1 MSKQPA
7 ASASTHAASSIPL
20 LLTNL
25 HLLDLDRCNDWP
37 SITIQTFTSKNTLQ
51 NEKIRIQCVEWA
63 FYRLFEI
70 WDPGETKDVRPRPY
84 TLKLCSLLIF
94 CQQKLG
100 PFFPA
105 LVPLQSLNLR
115 AALFRCLSELKK
127 NGIFGKEVI
136 VRKTFFEYCKGERIQ
151 ELLVSFSTLVLRKA
165 LAAGQGGKACIAA
178 RLATAKTVTANEQ
191 KSFLPLAVAH
201 RASLTAILN
210 KKKDLRAR
218 YKDFGRTLNT
228 KEQELDQRFEAVV
241 STQDLLDKNPI
252 PDHTVARVSKILE
265 KDWRGDRRLLEVIAQ
280 GEGQGMKDTLMDNSF
295 SEIWPKVSAGTFDGT
310 TGTSWQGLLQDL
322 EKRVASQE
330 ARLTDW
336 RNFKE
341 AMKRDD
347 KVTSADTNTSPAVV
361 RARHTD
367 PNTQKQRDFVFSP
380 RKSPRKSDWKV
391 GEGLKGTPPAR
402 PKQLRRE
409 NTEDELKERD
419 LVFSPRKS
427 PRKSMWPGS
436 ETSPTHSRETPK
448 QHKIEGIAARNGVL
462 DATTQSPVRG
472 QLATQERDTADV
484 SSRVSSVDD
493 TDGSG
498 FSEISEGQL
507 HLGEPSDDTVRTHH
521 RSLTQ
526 HLDQIEAPSTVS
538 NENGEPEN
546 LENRIS
552 DLPRP
557 SGNSHT
563 PFTRG
568 SNPATSDDDDDS
580 WISSLPGDGKHED
593 EAESRSPKGDDILAE
608 QIVSMTI
615 NAVPTPAKS
624 KATLMER
631 TRQSMAFA
639 GPVRLQN
646 LLPEAPSPT
655 PLPPISSKKTHPT
668 IDPSGPATLLER
680 TRQSIS
686 LASSSKPK
694 GSRKSMLDRRTSKL
708 YPTNQFET
716 PKRQLERVMEST
728 PPEELFSP
736 GAGYD
741 SVFKS
746 RPKIALSPN
755 PSPRAGD
762 DSETDEA
769 EGERDGKDASRERQ
783 REASPLARMTAKVYF
798 GEDSGSV

>member
-1 MSKQPA
+1 M
-7 ASASTHAASSIPL
+7 
-20 LLTNL
+20 
-25 HLLDLDRCNDWP
+25 
-37 SITIQTFTSKNTLQ
+37 
-51 NEKIRIQCVEWA
+51 
-63 FYRLFEI
+63 
-70 WDPGETKDVRPRPY
+70 
-84 TLKLCSLLIF
+84 
-94 CQQKLG
+94 
-100 PFFPA
+100 
-105 LVPLQSLNLR
+105 
-115 AALFRCLSELKK
+115 
-127 NGIFGKEVI
+127 I
-136 VRKTFFEYCKGERIQ
+136 VRKTFFEHCKGERI
-151 ELLVSFSTLVLRKA
+151 EGLLVSFSSLVLRKV
-165 LAAGQGGKACIAA
+165 LAAGQDGRACVAA

-218 YKDFGRTLNT
+218 YKDFGHTLNT

-241 STQDLLDKNPI
+241 SAQDLLDKNPI

-265 KDWRGDRRLLEVIAQ
+265 KNWQGDRRPLQVITQ
-280 GEGQGMKDTLMDNSF
+280 GEEQGMKDTLMDKSF
-295 SEIWPKVSAGTFDGT
+295 SEIWPRISDGTFDGT

-322 EKRVASQE
+322 EKRVANQE

-341 AMKRDD
+341 AMKRHD
-347 KVTSADTNTSPAVV
+347 KATSAATNTSPAVV
-361 RARHTD
+361 RTRNKD
-367 PNTQKQRDFVFSP
+367 PKTQKQRDFVFSP
-380 RKSPRKSDWKV
+380 RKSPRKSDWKA
-391 GEGLKGTPPAR
+391 GGGLNEASPAQPNR
-402 PKQLRRE
+402 LRKE

-427 PRKSMWPGS
+427 PRKSMWPVEDPRS

-448 QHKIEGIAARNGVL
+448 QDTTEGIAARNGVL
-462 DATTQSPVRG
+462 DAITKSPVRG
-472 QLATQERDTADV
+472 QLLAIQEGDTPDF
-484 SSRVSSVDD
+484 SSQFSSVDD
-493 TDGSG
+493 TDGSD
-498 FSEISEGQL
+498 FSEISNGQL
-507 HLGEPSDDTVRTHH
+507 DFGEPPEYTVRTDH
-521 RSLTQ
+521 RSPTQ
-526 HLDQIEAPSTVS
+526 HLDKIEAPSTP
-538 NENGEPEN
+538 NNQKGEPEK
-546 LENRIS
+546 LENRFS
-552 DLPRP
+552 DIPRP
-557 SGNSHT
+557 SDHSHT
-563 PFTRG
+563 LFTRV
-568 SNPATSDDDDDS
+568 SNPATSDDDDS
-580 WISSLPGDGKHED
+580 WISSLPGEGKYEDKTESSSPNEDGT
-593 EAESRSPKGDDILAE
+593 LAE

-615 NAVPTPAKS
+615 NPVPTPTKS

-639 GPVRLQN
+639 GPVALQN

-655 PLPPISSKKTHPT
+655 PLPPISSKKSHPA

-762 DSETDEA
+762 GSET
-769 EGERDGKDASRERQ
+769 EGERDGEGALRKRQ
-783 REASPLARMTAKVYF
+783 REASPLARMTAKV
-798 GEDSGSV
+798 

>member
-1 MSKQPA
+1 M
-7 ASASTHAASSIPL
+7 
-20 LLTNL
+20 
-25 HLLDLDRCNDWP
+25 
-37 SITIQTFTSKNTLQ
+37 SKNTLQ

-70 WDPGETKDVRPRPY
+70 WDPGETKDVRPYSY
-84 TLKLCSLLIF
+84 TLKLCSLLTF
-94 CQQKLG
+94 RQQKLG

-115 AALFRCLSELKK
+115 AALFRCLNELKK
-127 NGIFGKEVI
+127 NGILSKEVI
-136 VRKTFFEYCKGERIQ
+136 VRKTFFEHCKGERIQ
-151 ELLVSFSTLVLRKA
+151 ELLVSFSTLVLRKV
-165 LAAGQGGKACIAA
+165 LAAGQGGRACIAA
-178 RLATAKTVTANEQ
+178 RLATAKNVTANEQ
-191 KSFLPLAVAH
+191 KSFLPLAIAH

-210 KKKDLRAR
+210 KKKDLRAQ
-218 YKDFGRTLNT
+218 YKDFGLTLNM

-252 PDHTVARVSKILE
+252 PDHKVARVSSILE
-265 KDWRGDRRLLEVIAQ
+265 KNWHGDSRPLEVIAQ
-280 GEGQGMKDTLMDNSF
+280 GEEQGMKDTLLDNSF
-295 SEIWPKVSAGTFDGT
+295 SEIWPRVSAGSFDGT

-322 EKRVASQE
+322 ETRVANQE

-347 KVTSADTNTSPAVV
+347 KATSAATNTIPAVV
-361 RARHTD
+361 RTQNKD

-391 GEGLKGTPPAR
+391 GGGLNEASPA
-402 PKQLRRE
+402 QSQWLRKE
-409 NTEDELKERD
+409 NTEVELKERD
-419 LVFSPRKS
+419 LVYSPRKS
-427 PRKSMWPGS
+427 PRKSMWPVEDPGS

-448 QHKIEGIAARNGVL
+448 QNRTECIAARNGVL
-462 DATTQSPVRG
+462 DAITESPVRG
-472 QLATQERDTADV
+472 QLLATQERDTADF
-484 SSRVSSVDD
+484 SSHISSVDD
-493 TDGSG
+493 SDRSS
-498 FSEISEGQL
+498 FSEISNRQL
-507 HLGEPSDDTVRTHH
+507 HFSEQPDHTVRTDH
-521 RSLTQ
+521 RSPSQ
-526 HLDQIEAPSTVS
+526 HLDKIEAPSTPN
-538 NENGEPEN
+538 NEMGEPEK
-546 LENRIS
+546 LEHRFS
-552 DLPRP
+552 DIPRP
-557 SGNSHT
+557 SDHLHT
-563 PFTRG
+563 LFTTG
-568 SNPATSDDDDDS
+568 SNPATSDDDDS
-580 WISSLPGDGKHED
+580 WISSLPGEGKHED
-593 EAESRSPKGDDILAE
+593 KTKSRLPTEDDTLAE

-639 GPVRLQN
+639 SPVGLQN

-655 PLPPISSKKTHPT
+655 PLPPISSKTSHPT

-694 GSRKSMLDRRTSKL
+694 GSRKSTLDRRTSKL

-716 PKRQLERVMEST
+716 PKRQLEKVMEST

-746 RPKIALSPN
+746 RPKIAQSPN
-755 PSPRAGD
+755 S
-762 DSETDEA
+762 
-769 EGERDGKDASRERQ
+769 
-783 REASPLARMTAKVYF
+783 LA
-798 GEDSGSV
+798 